1 MSHLGERLSALVDG
15 ELGHGD
21 RERALRHLAVCEQC
35 RFEAEMLRRL
45 KRRLHGLGG
54 PGPSGDFMLRLMSMS
69 DPGEP
74 LPPPMTPFPGAGSG
88 SGDGPLSP
96 GGSGGSGGSGGFGGG
111 SGFGR
116 GSGFGGGTATAVAV
130 PAQPTRPRTGLR
142 RRSSRYALAGASLM
156 ALAISTAFAVGGEPS
171 DGTPS
176 VTPSMDAFAVE
187 HALTSGGV
195 PPLGRHEAVNTVGT
209 QPQRP

>member
-54 PGPSGDFMLRLMSMS
+54 PGPSGDLMVRLLSMS

-74 LPPPMTPFPGAGSG
+74 LPPPMSPFPGTGSG
-88 SGDGPLSP
+88 SGEGPLS
-96 GGSGGSGGSGGFGGG
+96 SGGFGRT
-111 SGFGR
+111 SGF
-116 GSGFGGGTATAVAV
+116 GGTATAVAV
-130 PAQPTRPRTGLR
+130 SAQTSRSRSGLR
-142 RRSSRYALAGASLM
+142 RRGGRYALAGASLM
-156 ALAISTAFAVGGEPS
+156 ALAISTAFAVGGEPT

-195 PPLGRHEAVNTVGT
+195 PPLGRHEAVNTVGS

>member
-54 PGPSGDFMLRLMSMS
+54 PGPSGDLMLRLLSMS

-74 LPPPMTPFPGAGSG
+74 LPPPMSPFPGTGTSPG
-88 SGDGPLSP
+88 GGPLS
-96 GGSGGSGGSGGFGGG
+96 SGGFGGM
-111 SGFGR
+111 
-116 GSGFGGGTATAVAV
+116 SGFGGGTATAVAV
-130 PAQPTRPRTGLR
+130 PAQPSRTRSALR
-142 RRSSRYALAGASLM
+142 RRGGRYALAGASLM
-156 ALAISTAFAVGGEPS
+156 ALALSTAFAVGGEPTE
-171 DGTPS
+171 GTPS

-195 PPLGRHEAVNTVGT
+195 PPLGRDEAIDTVGT